1 MFDGMDATGSLPLVG
16 ASAAAP
22 RPLSDAVRGWDG
34 VVERVGGSVSELER
48 RLLEIGF
55 VEGARVRVLHEGLFG
70 RDPMAVMVDD
80 TRIALRR
87 REAAQILVRFDPAAP
102 GPRSRR

>member
-1 MFDGMDATGSLPLVG
+1 MFDSTGVTASFPPVG
-16 ASAAAP
+16 AGAPAAQ
-22 RPLSDAVRGWDG
+22 PLSDAARGWDG
-34 VVERVGGSVSELER
+34 IVERVGGAASEIER

-87 REAAQILVRFDPAAP
+87 REAAEILVRFAPAASSLSA
-102 GPRSRR
+102 RS

>member
-1 MFDGMDATGSLPLVG
+1 MFDGVGATGSFPSVG
-16 ASAAAP
+16 AAAAPP
-22 RPLSDAVRGWDG
+22 RPLSDAARGWDG
-34 VVERVGGSVSELER
+34 VVERVGGSASELER

-87 REAAQILVRFDPAAP
+87 REASQILVRFVPPAPSSHA
-102 GPRSRR
+102 GR